1 MKYDIYKPA
10 YILLG
15 KYKYRTE
22 SGIKIN
28 YKDFSFEF
36 IALDEPFLF
45 KIYKEAVNFD
55 IIGCDGNNYIL
66 LHPCRLSQ
74 IDMNS
79 INNFEWEKNSI
90 LQSLKK
96 LDGDSLETK

>member
-74 IDMNS
+74 IDMALNQT
-79 INNFEWEKNSI
+79 I
-90 LQSLKK
+90 LCRGKFISK
-96 LDGDSLETK
+96 GFFVDSD